1 MKEENLVENN
11 KYGNVLNI
19 LHLIIFITYNVLI
32 INGIRKLRITKLQKE
47 KNKKNIMKLWIDILI
62 QLFFVPVALGLYWIF
77 LVISLRILTTFIVII
92 TNTEQA
98 IEKNNSGK
106 IHDFVYNIS
115 NLLLNNLQIDIKIY
129 AVLFIINFI
138 IIIFLLIILLCN
150 VNDNIDNHYIDRI
163 FTLYQV
169 IIVISLVY
177 LFDLFN
183 K

>member
-1 MKEENLVENN
+1 MKEEYLVENN

-98 IEKNNSGK
+98 IKKNNSGK
-106 IHDFVYNIS
+106 
-115 NLLLNNLQIDIKIY
+115 LL
-129 AVLFIINFI
+129 
-138 IIIFLLIILLCN
+138 
-150 VNDNIDNHYIDRI
+150 
-163 FTLYQV
+163 
-169 IIVISLVY
+169 S
-177 LFDLFN
+177 
-183 K
+183 